1 MRADSL
7 GGRIVGAIAR
17 DPAVVSPVADASPEP
32 SDLAGHGHSVGRGR
46 WSLQL
51 RRNSVLGRIVAALAR
66 TETVFPAQPSTSVV
80 LEEPTPDAELTILV
94 AGSRPARPT
103 CVSVPA
109 YPREPVEPTSEARLG
124 IITVP
129 A

>member
-1 MRADSL
+1 VF
-7 GGRIVGAIAR
+7 GFIV
-17 DPAVVSPVADASPEP
+17 
-32 SDLAGHGHSVGRGR
+32 
-46 WSLQL
+46 WSLRL
-51 RRNSVLGRIVAALAR
+51 RRSSMPGRIVAALAR
-66 TETVFPAQPSTSVV
+66 SETAFPAEPFTQVV

-94 AGSRPARPT
+94 AGLQPARPT
-103 CVSVPA
+103 RVSVPA

>member
-7 GGRIVGAIAR
+7 IGRIVGAIAR
-17 DPAVVSPVADASPEP
+17 DPAVASSAAGASAQP
-32 SDLAGHGHSVGRGR
+32 SGRARHGHRVRRGW
-46 WSLQL
+46 WSLRL
-51 RRNSVLGRIVAALAR
+51 RRSSMLGRIVAALAR
-66 TETVFPAQPSTSVV
+66 AETTFAAEPFTQVV

-94 AGSRPARPT
+94 AGLQPARPT
-103 CVSVPA
+103 RVSVPA